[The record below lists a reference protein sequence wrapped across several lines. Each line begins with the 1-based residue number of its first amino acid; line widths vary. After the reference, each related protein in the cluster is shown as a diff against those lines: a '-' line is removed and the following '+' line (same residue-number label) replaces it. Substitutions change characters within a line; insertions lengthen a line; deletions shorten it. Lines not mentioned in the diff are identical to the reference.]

1 MSSEFSVGLESQKL
15 FPFFP
20 SGSGLPLV
28 DYFQNYGNPNSMLS
42 NIYFRIAYEF
52 KKKYPGQR
60 NAVKMTFDF
69 HFSPPNTVIENHK
82 LR

>member
-28 DYFQNYGNPNSMLS
+28 DYFQNYGNPIPCCLTFIYELLMNLKKITLDRGML
-42 NIYFRIAYEF
+42 
-52 KKKYPGQR
+52 
-60 NAVKMTFDF
+60 
-69 HFSPPNTVIENHK
+69 
-82 LR
+82 